1 MIHVTRDFG
10 FNLLLFFMQVTTYEK
25 YCGSLS
31 KYGMKYMRAIANMCN
46 VGVTMEKMAVVSIQ
60 TCSN

>member
-1 MIHVTRDFG
+1 M
-10 FNLLLFFMQVTTYEK
+10 LLFFMQVTTYEK

-46 VGVTMEKMAVVSIQ
+46 VGITKEEMAAASIK
-60 TCSN
+60 TCSIIPPTN